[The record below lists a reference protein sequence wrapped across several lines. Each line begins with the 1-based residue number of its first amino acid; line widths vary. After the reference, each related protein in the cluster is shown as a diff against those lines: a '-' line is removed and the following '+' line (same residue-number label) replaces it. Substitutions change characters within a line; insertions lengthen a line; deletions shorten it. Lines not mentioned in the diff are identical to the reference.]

1 VVYFLLEYRYSHSGG
16 RNMALGGDG
25 RGGPRI
31 KIKWPV
37 TVKTAEGSMDGVT
50 LDLGPDGA
58 FVLCANPLRLNEV
71 FDLVINAPDQPIEA
85 KAEVIWSNI
94 YGPDDDITPRGMGV
108 HFIQISGEHRRVIAK
123 VALQH
128 LKSEKV
134 DPRELEA
141 LQTLVIDSDETPPK

>member
-1 VVYFLLEYRYSHSGG
+1 
-16 RNMALGGDG
+16 MAFGGDG

-37 TVKTAEGSMDGVT
+37 TVKTAKGSMDGVT
-50 LDLGPDGA
+50 LDLGTDGA

-71 FDLVINAPDQPIEA
+71 FDIVINAPDQPIEA

-94 YGPDDDITPRGMGV
+94 YGPNDDITPRGMGV
-108 HFIQISGEHRRVIAK
+108 RFIEISGAHRRVIAE
-123 VALQH
+123 VALEH

-141 LQTLVIDSDETPPK
+141 LQTLVIELDELPPK

>member
-1 VVYFLLEYRYSHSGG
+1 
-16 RNMALGGDG
+16 MALGGDG

-37 TVKTAEGSMDGVT
+37 TVKTAEDSMDGVT

-58 FVLCANPLRLNEV
+58 FVSCAKPLRLNEV
-71 FDLVINAPDQPIEA
+71 FDMVINAPDQAIEA

-108 HFIQISGEHRRVIAK
+108 RFIQISGEHRRFIAK
-123 VALQH
+123 VALEQ
-128 LKSEKV
+128 LRSEKV

-141 LQTLVIDSDETPPK
+141 LETLVIDSDELPPK

>member
-1 VVYFLLEYRYSHSGG
+1 
-16 RNMALGGDG
+16 MALGGDG

-108 HFIQISGEHRRVIAK
+108 RFLQISGEHRRVIAK
-123 VALQH
+123 VTLQH

-134 DPRELEA
+134 DPRELED
-141 LQTLVIDSDETPPK
+141 LQTLIIDSDETPPK